1 MSARANAS
9 AKAKRAGGSGN
20 TLETSSNNFDN
31 NSFTSS
37 NSGIQTPQSISVKQ
51 AIVLLNSKLNNL
63 SMKLNGQSNISTT
76 DNVQFGTLE
85 LRVAELQKKNDLLT
99 NDLATTK
106 TNLTNT
112 TNDLEK
118 AKKTIPELKDM
129 LLKLQTSVNDLQS
142 KVLKLKD

>member
-63 SMKLNGQSNISTT
+63 SMKLNGQSNISNT

-106 TNLTNT
+106 TNLVNT

-118 AKKTIPELKDM
+118 VKKTIPDLKDM
-129 LLKLQTSVNDLQS
+129 LLKLQTSVTDVQS

>member
-31 NSFTSS
+31 NSFSS
-37 NSGIQTPQSISVKQ
+37 NNSGIQTPQSISVKQ

-63 SMKLNGQSNISTT
+63 SMKLNGQSNISNT

-106 TNLTNT
+106 TNLVNT

-118 AKKTIPELKDM
+118 VKKTIPDLKDM
-129 LLKLQTSVNDLQS
+129 LLKLQTSVTDVQS

>member
-9 AKAKRAGGSGN
+9 AKARRAGGSGN
-20 TLETSSNNFDN
+20 TLETPTNNFEN
-31 NSFTSS
+31 NSFSTT

-63 SMKLNGQSNISTT
+63 SMKLNGQPTISNT
-76 DNVQFGTLE
+76 DNIQFGTLE

-106 TNLTNT
+106 TNLINT

-118 AKKTIPELKDM
+118 TKKTIPELKDM
-129 LLKLQTSVNDLQS
+129 LLKLQTSFTDLQS

>member
-106 TNLTNT
+106 TNLVNT

-129 LLKLQTSVNDLQS
+129 LLKLQTSVTDLQS